1 MNLVPLL
8 LIVILI
14 LSIYSIVITYFYFRK
29 REKRRTTSIDEDLN
43 YKLEKIRYRMK
54 RVRRETPS
62 YIKLDIKNKS
72 K

>member
-1 MNLVPLL
+1 MNIVSLLV
-8 LIVILI
+8 IVILI
-14 LSIYSIVITYFYFRK
+14 LLIYSIVITYFYFRK

-43 YKLEKIRYRMK
+43 YKLEKIRSRMK

-62 YIKLDIKNKS
+62 YIKLDIKNRS